1 MATSLFDEPPSI
13 ASFQDY
19 PTTRPF
25 INSNLR
31 RSPGKPVKAYPESS
45 SKAVL
50 SALKGLQDKIYN
62 LELDRSKAEKNL
74 KHLAAE
80 TSLYKDLLS
89 KSQQSSP
96 VSKPAASFTPTQP
109 VYSPTVP
116 ARERNTIDPGSL
128 HASPVLNSRNKSNE
142 LPHND
147 TSEVMKLLTEVSS
160 NGKRRDISTVEVES
174 QLRNADTRCRLLE
187 RQLENMRRMVQC
199 AEKERSDALERQVAL
214 ERERGRV
221 TAENRE
227 AQAKLEQLQKLEHRF
242 EDLASRKN
250 KSEVKVKELE
260 EKLKL
265 EEHQRKLL
273 CDKAA
278 QFQTEAE
285 KNRILYQHEIPER
298 DTNTKPKKK
307 STKKKKKANTNG
319 VKTKKPT
326 VVKRPAKSAGQPH
339 YRLNLADVPFI
350 AGTSTSPSHAV
361 SANFQR
367 LLHDLKHHSPLYCND
382 VVVSERKISTGSS
395 TAEEDDTRGRQRGH
409 QSSVEEE
416 DLTDLLVALQD
427 EFGKMTFEHQVLAK
441 QISST
446 HDRQTKRELEL
457 EMENLVSRMERKG
470 EQISTVRRHRAQ
482 LSENRRNNSGKGKH
496 QTHGVRSTSDPRGFR
511 RPRSANPTSVGNS
524 PMAPR
529 VPPGEMRKKRL
540 AFLKEMKTV
549 RSNLRKDDLSWD

>member
-116 ARERNTIDPGSL
+116 ARERNTI
-128 HASPVLNSRNKSNE
+128 
-142 LPHND
+142 
-147 TSEVMKLLTEVSS
+147 
-160 NGKRRDISTVEVES
+160 EVES

-307 STKKKKKANTNG
+307 STKKKKKANANG
-319 VKTKKPT
+319 VKTKKPA

-382 VVVSERKISTGSS
+382 NVVSERKISTGSS
-395 TAEEDDTRGRQRGH
+395 TTEEEDTRGRQRVH
-409 QSSVEEE
+409 QSSVEED

-441 QISST
+441 QITST
-446 HDRQTKRELEL
+446 QDRQTKREFEL

-496 QTHGVRSTSDPRGFR
+496 PTHGVRSTSDPRGFR

>member
-80 TSLYKDLLS
+80 TSLYK
-89 KSQQSSP
+89 
-96 VSKPAASFTPTQP
+96 
-109 VYSPTVP
+109 
-116 ARERNTIDPGSL
+116 
-128 HASPVLNSRNKSNE
+128 ASPVLNSRNKSNE
-142 LPHND
+142 SLHND
-147 TSEVMKLLTEVSS
+147 TSEKVLMTP
-160 NGKRRDISTVEVES
+160 TEVES

-307 STKKKKKANTNG
+307 STKKKKKANANG
-319 VKTKKPT
+319 VKTKKPA

-382 VVVSERKISTGSS
+382 NVVSERKISTGSS
-395 TAEEDDTRGRQRGH
+395 TTEEEDTRGRQRVH
-409 QSSVEEE
+409 QSSVEED

-441 QISST
+441 QITST
-446 HDRQTKRELEL
+446 QDRQTKREFEL

-496 QTHGVRSTSDPRGFR
+496 PTHGVRSTSDPRGFR